1 MGRFLIMLIADTIS
15 GLIDSPESFIKTNEN
30 EKFSFAGFLGYFVG
44 ALSFFVFFRM
54 FNLVPAGIF
63 SFLILFATLLCG
75 NFIFAG
81 IIHLFLELMGK
92 KGDILK
98 LFFLSGIAEF
108 FWSILIPLG
117 FAAKLN
123 YLNSVLVLLGVFSLV
138 ILARIIFARY
148 IYRLGGFKAFV
159 AVVTPYF
166 VLSLGG
172 FIFAICIFAWFI
184 WLIV

>member
-1 MGRFLIMLIADTIS
+1 MSLEDTIS
-15 GLIDSPESFIKTNEN
+15 GLIDSPETFIRTNESGD
-30 EKFSFAGFLGYFVG
+30 FSFAGFLGYFVG
-44 ALSFFVFFRM
+44 AISFFLFLRM
-54 FNLVPAGIF
+54 FNLVPAGTF
-63 SFLILFATLLCG
+63 SFLMLFATLLCG

-98 LFFLSGIAEF
+98 LFFLGGIAEF
-108 FWSILIPLG
+108 FWSILLPLG
-117 FAAKLN
+117 FAAKLD
-123 YLNSVLVLLGVFSLV
+123 YLNSVLVLFAVFCLV
-138 ILARIIFARY
+138 IMARIIFARH

-159 AVVTPYF
+159 AVATPYF

-172 FIFAICIFAWFI
+172 FIFAMCVFAWFI

>member
-1 MGRFLIMLIADTIS
+1 MGRVLIMSVSDTIS
-15 GLIDSPESFIKTNEN
+15 GLIDSPESFIKTNDSTE
-30 EKFSFAGFLGYFVG
+30 FSLPGFLGYFVG
-44 ALSFFVFFRM
+44 ALSFFIFLRM
-54 FNLVPAGIF
+54 FNLVPAGTF

-98 LFFLSGIAEF
+98 LFFLSGVAEF

-123 YLNSVLVLLGVFSLV
+123 YVNSVLVLLAVFSIVL
-138 ILARIIFARY
+138 LARILFARY
-148 IYRLGGFKAFV
+148 IYRLGGFKAFIAV
-159 AVVTPYF
+159 AAPYF
-166 VLSLGG
+166 VLSLSG
-172 FIFAICIFAWFI
+172 FVFSVCVFAWLI

>member
-1 MGRFLIMLIADTIS
+1 MSVADTIS
-15 GLIDSPESFIKTNEN
+15 GLIDSPESFIKTHEN
-30 EKFSFAGFLGYFVG
+30 SEFSFAGFLGYFVG
-44 ALSFFVFFRM
+44 TLSFFVFFRM
-54 FNLVPAGIF
+54 FNLVPAGTF

-98 LFFLSGIAEF
+98 LFFLGGVAEF

-123 YLNSVLVLLGVFSLV
+123 YINSVLVLLTVFSLV
-138 ILARIIFARY
+138 IVVRIIFAKY

-159 AVVTPYF
+159 AVATPYF
-166 VLSLGG
+166 VLSIGG
-172 FIFAICIFAWFI
+172 FIFSICVFVWVV
-184 WLIV
+184 WLVV

>member
-1 MGRFLIMLIADTIS
+1 MSVVDTIS
-15 GLIDSPESFIKTNEN
+15 GLIDSPESFIKTHEN
-30 EKFSFAGFLGYFVG
+30 SEFSFAGFLGYFVG
-44 ALSFFVFFRM
+44 TLSFFVFFRM
-54 FNLVPAGIF
+54 FNLVPAGTF

-98 LFFLSGIAEF
+98 LFFLGGVAEF

-123 YLNSVLVLLGVFSLV
+123 YINSVLVLLTVFSLV
-138 ILARIIFARY
+138 IVARIIFAKY
-148 IYRLGGFKAFV
+148 IYRLGGFKAFIAV
-159 AVVTPYF
+159 AMPYF
-166 VLSLGG
+166 VLSMGG
-172 FIFAICIFAWFI
+172 FIFAICVFAWFI